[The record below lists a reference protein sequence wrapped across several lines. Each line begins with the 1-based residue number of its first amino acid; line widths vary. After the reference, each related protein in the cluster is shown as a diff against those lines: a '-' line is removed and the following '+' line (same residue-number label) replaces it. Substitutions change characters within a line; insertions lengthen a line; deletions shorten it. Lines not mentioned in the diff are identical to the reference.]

1 MCGTKSEL
9 ITTYHSAT
17 NDKIERLNGT
27 TEDMLRLYLGKRQ
40 QSWDKCL
47 YLIQFAYNQGE
58 YSNISTSPFYAL
70 YDQKCRIPITL
81 VTFNSKIESLN
92 QMIQKCIIY
101 LNVLSNVCK
110 VRKRDPNSMP
120 IKKGVYES
128 LRLVKRYF

>member
-1 MCGTKSEL
+1 MVSAYDSQMDEETERTNKSHEN
-9 ITTYHSAT
+9 IFRMY
-17 NDKIERLNGT
+17 I
-27 TEDMLRLYLGKRQ
+27 GKRQ